1 MIAPAAYRFQVRDAV
16 GNFRATVYRDAS
28 YILGR
33 QGLRASLTGEQIC
46 QEMTL
51 VARNGPLG
59 SDPGLGLK
67 PLDLVTVEVSPDAS
81 AYSKL
86 YYGQLRIG
94 GNPND
99 YSGEFMT
106 FRGLD
111 ARLRTTPTPEGSY
124 ASMDGGRQADA
135 LILSTLTAG
144 NLGRTYTLAQLTAA
158 PTLTDGQ
165 IVRYDPARLP
175 NLGFNAPAI
184 TATNHQPLGF
194 FLDEIVTAGAAAGFK
209 VRWGV
214 TPDGY
219 ITMQVVNTTEVSWNN
234 ARATW
239 KPPNAEVIYTAV
251 NWAIERRQDTG
262 KIFYYLSKGA
272 HVADYGA
279 EMKDVQLIGLNPWK
293 PLALTPTYTGTVTAT
308 PSGGNTSTTIRDGDL
323 TTSVTVANG
332 SGAGAASLT
341 VPAGGAQRL
350 FVDAQETAGGTSA
363 YIQIQYPA
371 GPPPSGGASI
381 IVRAND
387 VGNNG
392 FTKAVYYPGSG
403 VLLYG
408 LPEGAVINLYAGLTA
423 GVMASTLT
431 VNEFRLEL
439 LDTATLDAAATAYY
453 RTPELEPGDLYKPGL
468 LLPSDLGGKVRTV
481 RSGGGGD
488 YVGNVSL
495 WEYTYTSSEGAGTT
509 AKIGDPDDPDQVAR
523 STLIKRL
530 ASQATAAAVQASAAL

>member
-1 MIAPAAYRFQVRDAV
+1 MIAPVDYRFQIKDAL
-16 GNFRATVYRDAS
+16 GNFRNTVNRDAS
-28 YILGR
+28 FILGQ
-33 QGLRASLTGEQIC
+33 QGMRWSLTPEQIC

-51 VARNGPLG
+51 VARNGSVPG
-59 SDPGLGLK
+59 NGPGLGFK
-67 PLDLVTVEVSPDAS
+67 PLDLITLEVSADYATYTPV
-81 AYSKL
+81 

-99 YSGEFMT
+99 YTGESMT
-106 FRGLD
+106 LRGLD
-111 ARLRTTPTPEGSY
+111 ARLRTTPTPEGAY
-124 ASMDGGRQADA
+124 AQMDGGAQARA
-135 LILSTLTAG
+135 LILDTLRTG
-144 NLGRTYTLAQLTAA
+144 NLGTLYTLMALSVAGG
-158 PTLTDGQ
+158 PPNS
-165 IVRYDPARLP
+165 IIKYDASLVPD
-175 NLGFNAPAI
+175 LGFSAPPI
-184 TATNHQPLGF
+184 TQTNHQPLGF
-194 FLDEIVTAGAAAGFK
+194 FLDSIVTAGAAAGYK

-214 TPDGY
+214 RPDGY
-219 ITMQVVNTTEVSWNN
+219 ITMQVVNVSEVPWGN
-234 ARATW
+234 ALAIW

-251 NWAIERRQDTG
+251 NWAVERRQDTG
-262 KIFYYLSKGA
+262 KLYYYLSKGPGFA
-272 HVADYGA
+272 LYGA
-279 EMKDVQLIGLNPWK
+279 ESTEKQLIGVNPWS
-293 PLALTPTYTGTVTAT
+293 PLPLTPTYTGTVTTT

-408 LPEGAVINLYAGLTA
+408 LPEGAIINLYAGLTA

-439 LDTATLDAAATAYY
+439 LNTAALDAAATAYF
-453 RTPELEPGDLYKPGL
+453 RTPELEPGDIYKPGL
-468 LLPSDLGGKVRTV
+468 LLPSELGGKIRTA
-481 RSGGGGD
+481 RASSTPD
-488 YVGNVSL
+488 YVGNVNL
-495 WEYTYTSSEGAGTT
+495 WECEVNHGNAARTT
-509 AKIGDPDDPDQVAR
+509 AKIGDPDDPDKVAR
-523 STLIKRL
+523 NTLIQRL
-530 ASQATAAAVQASAAL
+530 AMQATATAVQASASL